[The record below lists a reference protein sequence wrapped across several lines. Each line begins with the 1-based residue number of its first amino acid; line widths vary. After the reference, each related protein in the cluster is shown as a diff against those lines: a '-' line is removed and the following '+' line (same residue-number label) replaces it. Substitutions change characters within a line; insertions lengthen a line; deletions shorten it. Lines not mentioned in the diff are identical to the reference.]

1 MPKKLHFLWVVL
13 SFIYFNPFLLVAN
26 VSTKIDSLGI
36 EKIGNQSYI
45 LHRVESKETLF
56 GISRRYSSPVNEI
69 VGANNALKDGLK
81 IGQTIRIPFLPKA
94 ELPVGSL
101 LHKVVVGETLFSI
114 SKDYGVAMAKI
125 KESNKMLGNDLSVG
139 QSLIIEN
146 AVSDPPLVI
155 AANQENQVVEA
166 EINSEPVSL
175 PISTPKSVQT
185 SKEVREK
192 PEVEK
197 LHSVSSETPK
207 KASIETLSAGSAPM
221 VAGAFIS
228 HQVQMGET
236 LFAIAG
242 KYSVKVSDL
251 ITLNALTSN
260 NLRAGQILKIERGP
274 AELSKVPV
282 IGTPRVV
289 SNVEE
294 MQVNKLAESTGGYKN
309 IRETGQ
315 AERIEGT
322 GGHKKYLVLHRN
334 APVGSIMRIK
344 NEENDVTIFA
354 RVVGILPETGDNS
367 KLVIKLSQAA
377 FDQLKAVNTRFP
389 VEIMY

>member
-1 MPKKLHFLWVVL
+1 MSLRFQFFWVFFGSL
-13 SFIYFNPFLLVAN
+13 CFNTSISLAHGPVE
-26 VSTKIDSLGI
+26 TDSVGV

-45 LHRVESKETLF
+45 LHRVEPKETLF
-56 GISRRYSSPVNEI
+56 AISRRYSSPVNEI
-69 VGANNALKDGLK
+69 IGANNTLKEGLK

-94 ELPVGSL
+94 ELPFGSL
-101 LHKVVVGETLFSI
+101 LHKVGAGETLFSI
-114 SKDYGVAMAKI
+114 SKDYGVTVAKI
-125 KESNKMLGNDLSVG
+125 KETNKMLGNDLSIG

-155 AANQENQVVEA
+155 PTNEGNQLVEA
-166 EINSEPVSL
+166 EIKPES
-175 PISTPKSVQT
+175 ISTLVSTSKPVQIP
-185 SKEVREK
+185 KEVREN

-197 LHSVSSETPK
+197 SNPINSEIPK
-207 KASIETLSAGSAPM
+207 KASIEPVPAGSVPM

-242 KYSVKVSDL
+242 KYGVKVSDL

-260 NLRAGQILKIERGP
+260 NLRAGQLLKIERGP
-274 AELSKVPV
+274 AEISKVPV

-294 MQVNKLAESTGGYKN
+294 MQVNNLAESTGGYKN
-309 IRETGQ
+309 ILETGQ